1 MDTSRIAAAHLD
13 SGSARYAQTIRVG
26 HHTITADERAP
37 QGGGDAGP
45 APYELLLAALGACT
59 SITLRMYAERK
70 GWELGPVHIDL
81 SFVREGDVERIE
93 RTIRVAATLTEEQRT
108 RLGEIAEKTPVT
120 KTVKRG
126 TPIATTVTT

>member
-1 MDTSRIAAAHLD
+1 MDTTRIAAAHLD
-13 SGSARYAQTIRVG
+13 SGTERYAQTIRVG
-26 HHTITADERAP
+26 HHTVTADERAS
-37 QGGGDAGP
+37 QGGVDAGP

-81 SFVREGDVERIE
+81 TFVREGDVERIE
-93 RTIRVAATLTEEQRT
+93 RKIRVAATLTEEQRA

-126 TPIATTVTT
+126 TPIATTITT